1 MLATGTT
8 INAVMAGATR
18 VLYGMS
24 RQGYLPKLFGWLHP
38 KFRTPWGSLGLLYVL
53 MVLIIGASAATVG
66 PNAPFMLAVLCCFV
80 FVLFYLFMF
89 IDVIALRIRRP
100 QDQRPFK
107 MGGPFKTPILAVIGL
122 IATFVILVYSIAPPY
137 GDINVL
143 IYGGTYCL
151 VLFLIALG
159 IYYARVRKMPMPT

>member
-1 MLATGTT
+1 
-8 INAVMAGATR
+8 
-18 VLYGMS
+18 
-24 RQGYLPKLFGWLHP
+24 
-38 KFRTPWGSLGLLYVL
+38 
-53 MVLIIGASAATVG
+53 
-66 PNAPFMLAVLCCFV
+66 VLCCFV

-89 IDVIALRIRRP
+89 VDVIALRVRRP

-107 MGGPFKTPILAVIGL
+107 MGGPFKAPILAVIGL

-143 IYGGTYCL
+143 IYGGIYCI
-151 VLFLIALG
+151 VLFLVALG